1 MFSAAAICR
10 TYRHR
15 FSRIRA
21 STRQM
26 LPSYM
31 GKRGLT
37 ERGSGLGC
45 RATSRNVFPAHN
57 MFSMYDNNTRRRC
70 VSVLL
75 YVWRQHIT
83 LLTFVHVQISSLGAF
98 QVWISRVHTRTITF
112 LSLFEEVLVPPQHWQ
127 VQHIAS
133 TRECLPRLLPLCT
146 FNFGTPY
153 ERNRCNSHFW
163 KCSRY
168 WSYCYIYDVSLDTRQ

>member
-26 LPSYM
+26 LPSYI

-57 MFSMYDNNTRRRC
+57 MFSMYDNNSIRRC
-70 VSVLL
+70 QCVALCMETAYNSSHLRTRPTIQSRCFSGLNVTCT
-75 YVWRQHIT
+75 YADQHVPVAVRRST
-83 LLTFVHVQISSLGAF
+83 GA
-98 QVWISRVHTRTITF
+98 
-112 LSLFEEVLVPPQHWQ
+112 
-127 VQHIAS
+127 AS
-133 TRECLPRLLPLCT
+133 TLASAAHRFHSWMLTASFACLY
-146 FNFGTPY
+146 FYF
-153 ERNRCNSHFW
+153 RNTLR
-163 KCSRY
+163 KK
-168 WSYCYIYDVSLDTRQ
+168 